1 MQTTTENLK
10 QLFEAGLSFEDFT
23 FELYMLWCESVTV
36 TTREF
41 QQVLANA
48 AVANW
53 FKYELS
59 KNEKEYVFLIQN
71 YKHMSI
77 EDRTELYIR
86 CIFDLFSKF
95 PQPLLVEA
103 KKRDSKT
110 QRSEYSI
117 VNQN

>member
-1 MQTTTENLK
+1 MQTTENLK
-10 QLFEAGLSFEDFT
+10 QLFEAGLPFEDFK
-23 FELYMLWCESVTV
+23 FELYMLWCESVTL

-48 AVANW
+48 KVANW
-53 FKYELS
+53 FKHELS

-71 YKHMSI
+71 YMTMSI

-86 CIFDLFSKF
+86 CIFNLFSRF
-95 PQPLLVEA
+95 PQPLLEEA
-103 KKRDSKT
+103 KKRDRKA
-110 QRSEYSI
+110 QKIDYSI